1 MDTEEGCQI
10 LAYDL
15 TTLTWDTDAAM
26 TVTTTNSSTLQGTST
41 SSWKSA
47 LSTQTFSLP
56 LDISFTYSETTG
68 EVMVGFAQETTVL
81 NSNWNINSAFG
92 FYIYNTNSKAR
103 YNDTN
108 GGIVTSNSNGKI
120 HRIVIDA
127 AGNLTTTI
135 DGQVTYQQTGLST
148 GEYKVYIAHNSGTNK
163 PLKMLR

>member
-1 MDTEEGCQI
+1 
-10 LAYDL
+10 
-15 TTLTWDTDAAM
+15 
-26 TVTTTNSSTLQGTST
+26 
-41 SSWKSA
+41 
-47 LSTQTFSLP
+47 
-56 LDISFTYSETTG
+56 
-68 EVMVGFAQETTVL
+68 MVGFAPETTVL

-103 YNDTN
+103 YNSTN
-108 GGIVTSNSNGKI
+108 GGIVTSNSNGKT

-163 PLKMLR
+163 SLENVALRTANYPLSCNLDTDGDGIPNSLDLDSDNDGCSDALEAGLLQILLQTMYLPVL